1 MEIRN
6 SFALA
11 LMRGEVHERTGRKY
25 SVRMCVQQMYYL
37 VVCILARDG
46 GIRGEQPHEKK
57 LLYITAVSL
66 CKPTTAKTDM

>member
-1 MEIRN
+1 
-6 SFALA
+6 
-11 LMRGEVHERTGRKY
+11 
-25 SVRMCVQQMYYL
+25 MCVQQMYYL